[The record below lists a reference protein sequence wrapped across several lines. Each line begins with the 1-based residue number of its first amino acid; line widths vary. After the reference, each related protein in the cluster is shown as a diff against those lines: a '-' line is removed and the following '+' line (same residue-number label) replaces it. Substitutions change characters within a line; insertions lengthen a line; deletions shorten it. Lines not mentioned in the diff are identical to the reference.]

1 MKLLELV
8 RKDLRISLRDTKTL
22 LLIVAMPLFVMLLLS
37 VVFGAASRESA
48 ITGVNVGL
56 CDLDDGRVEFEI
68 PIFNIVQLDSR
79 CEDAARILVERGV
92 LRAAVVIPEG
102 FSRRIEEGRGSE
114 MVLFVDNAKGQ
125 TAIVVSNALRAY
137 VQEAN
142 ERIGVRFIEEAWKN
156 LRELNEQL
164 KLVSSNLGS
173 ARAEVVKLNEEISN
187 MTGAVDERK
196 IRRTLGRIGES
207 VNRSEVLVKEALVLV
222 RGVDLGM
229 LKGGVDVVQGVY
241 DENCVVNARVN
252 PAVCLSLEKA
262 VILLKESVSGV
273 TSGMKGIETRLEEV
287 LLLVAAEK
295 NAVNDLLGSGEGNMT
310 GRISALNATL
320 VSYNSQLLS
329 TIDQLEETTRVLDEY
344 TSRDPRSV
352 VAAVSLDEEF
362 IHGEKSFFEI
372 LVPGLVSMLL
382 LFVLLLVSS
391 LNIVAERKSGTM
403 ARTLL
408 SPTTIWLFLAGKA
421 IYLLILAGVEVVV
434 MLGVLFFTSKYLLLT
449 QGVYSLLILVSLGF
463 ILLGIV
469 IGCIARSENTALLLS
484 LVVAIP
490 MLFLSGLFFPFEIMP
505 GFMKAVGT
513 NLPLT
518 LAIELLEK
526 VLIYDAAVLVSSV
539 GKLVLYCLFLFVIA
553 FLLIKKNPTS

>member
-56 CDLDDGRVEFEI
+56 CDLDEGRVEFEI
-68 PIFNIVQLDSR
+68 PIFNIVQLDSQ

-187 MTGAVDERK
+187 VTGAVDERK

-382 LFVLLLVSS
+382 LVSS